1 MEPIEI
7 FEVFEQNK
15 LRDFAFYECGFLHKT
30 ILPYLT
36 DEQELFLLVNDD
48 LHRKGKY
55 TSDDYIVSL
64 DDIWHFLGY
73 NQKAK
78 AKRVIEEHF
87 ILNKDYKIIAGN
99 PHIDKTVKCKQ
110 CRGGHNKEKIVM
122 NLKTYNL
129 FCLKSN
135 TPFAHKIQEYY
146 LGLEQMVIK
155 TLDEEYKLFL
165 KKSGLD
171 ENGNEIVHAI
181 DTTKW
186 EIENSDDE
194 LELGQSDDEYD
205 LYELCKSDDETLEL
219 QSEEPENKFTRSLDD
234 LAIQISC
241 NRSGL
246 SRHLLKNYK
255 ENYHFIILKNN
266 IPRKIG
272 IHGGH
277 NKITFMLTEF
287 AYELL
292 KNSFNLRN
300 RYIVNMSE
308 NFKCINIGMCI
319 ENQTIGFIANSFETI
334 VKTERQF
341 IFDKYRVDLFF
352 NDFNL
357 IIECDENNHKDRC
370 VIQEKIRENYL
381 LSLGNTIIRFNP
393 NDSKFELSN
402 VLKEIHKVVYLK
414 NEYKDPIVIL
424 LP

>member
-1 MEPIEI
+1 MEPIKTVEI
-7 FEVFEQNK
+7 TEVFEQNK
-15 LRDFAFYECGFLHKT
+15 LRDFTFYECGLLHKT

-55 TSDDYIVSL
+55 TSDDFIISL

-87 ILNKDYKIIAGN
+87 ILNKDYKIIGN
-99 PHIDKTVKCKQ
+99 QYIDKTIKSKQ

-155 TLDEEYKLFL
+155 TLDDECKLFL

-171 ENGNEIVHAI
+171 ENGNEITHTI

-194 LELGQSDDEYD
+194 IELGESDDENSD
-205 LYELCKSDDETLEL
+205 LK
-219 QSEEPENKFTRSLDD
+219 SEEPENKFTRSLDD
-234 LAIQISC
+234 LVIQISC

-255 ENYHFIILKNN
+255 ENYHFIILKLGKNSDF
-266 IPRKIG
+266 IK
-272 IHGGH
+272 GGH

-292 KNSFNLRN
+292 QNSFNLRN

-308 NFKCINIGMCI
+308 KFKCVNIGMCI

-402 VLKEIHKVVYLK
+402 ILKEINKLLFFK
-414 NEYKDPIVIL
+414 NEYKEPIVIL

>member
-1 MEPIEI
+1 MEPIKTVEI
-7 FEVFEQNK
+7 TEVFEQNK

-55 TSDDYIVSL
+55 TSDDFIISL
-64 DDIWHFLGY
+64 DEIWHFLGY

-78 AKRVIEEHF
+78 AKRVLEEHF
-87 ILNKDYKIIAGN
+87 ILNKDYKIIASN
-99 PHIDKTVKCKQ
+99 QHVDKTVKCKQ

-155 TLDEEYKLFL
+155 TLDDECKLFL
-165 KKSGLD
+165 KRSGLD
-171 ENGNEIVHAI
+171 ENGNEITHTI

-194 LELGQSDDEYD
+194 IELGESDDENSD
-205 LYELCKSDDETLEL
+205 LK
-219 QSEEPENKFTRSLDD
+219 SEEPENKFTRSLDD
-234 LAIQISC
+234 LVIQISC

-255 ENYHFIILKNN
+255 ENYHFIILKLGKNSDF
-266 IPRKIG
+266 IK
-272 IHGGH
+272 GGH

-292 KNSFNLRN
+292 QNSFNLRN

-402 VLKEIHKVVYLK
+402 VLKEINKLLFFK
-414 NEYKDPIVIL
+414 NEYKEPIVIL

>member
-1 MEPIEI
+1 MEPIKTIEI
-7 FEVFEQNK
+7 IDVFEENK
-15 LRDFAFYECGFLHKT
+15 LRDFTFYECGLLHKS
-30 ILPYLT
+30 ILPHLS

-48 LHRKGKY
+48 LHRNGKY
-55 TSDDYIVSL
+55 KADDFIISL
-64 DDIWHFLGY
+64 DEIWHFLGY

-78 AKRVIEEHF
+78 AKRVLEEHF
-87 ILNKDYKIIAGN
+87 ILNKDYQIIGTN
-99 PHIDKTVKCKQ
+99 KHIDKTIKCKQ
-110 CRGGHNKEKIVM
+110 CRGGHNKETIVM

-146 LGLEQMVIK
+146 IKLEQMVIK
-155 TLDEEYKLFL
+155 TLDNEYKLFL
-165 KKSGLD
+165 EKSGYD
-171 ENGNEIVHAI
+171 KITHTI

-194 LELGQSDDEYD
+194 IELNQSDDEISD
-205 LYELCKSDDETLEL
+205 LK
-219 QSEEPENKFTRSLDD
+219 SEEPENKFTRSLDD
-234 LAIQISC
+234 LALQMSW

-246 SRHLLKNYK
+246 SKHLLKNYK
-255 ENYHFIILKNN
+255 ENYHFIILKLGKNSNN
-266 IPRKIG
+266 IT
-272 IHGGH
+272 GGH

-292 KNSFNLRN
+292 QNSFNLRN
-300 RYIVNMSE
+300 RYIVNLSE
-308 NFKCINIGMCI
+308 NIKCLNIGMCI
-319 ENQTIGFIANSFETI
+319 ENQTIGFIANTFDTI
-334 VKTERQF
+334 VKTQRQF

-352 NDFNL
+352 NDYNL

-370 VIQEKIRENYL
+370 STQEKIRENYL

-402 VLKEIHKVVYLK
+402 VLKEINKLLFLK
-414 NEYKDPIVIL
+414 NGNKEPIVIL